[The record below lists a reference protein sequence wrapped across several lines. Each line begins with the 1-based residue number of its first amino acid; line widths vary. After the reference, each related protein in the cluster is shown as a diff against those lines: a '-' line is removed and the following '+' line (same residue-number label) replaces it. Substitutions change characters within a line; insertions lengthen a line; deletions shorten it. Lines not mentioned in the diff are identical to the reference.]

1 MGVGLGFE
9 GRAVGERVRRLAVPF
24 DSRTMRLTGRCT
36 GTFDSRTT
44 RLTGR
49 CTGTCM
55 DVSKGER
62 VHYSLCS

>member
-1 MGVGLGFE
+1 MGEGVGFE
-9 GRAVGERVRRLAVPF
+9 GRVVGERVGRLAVPF
-24 DSRTMRLTGRCT
+24 DSRTR
-36 GTFDSRTT
+36 